1 MEMERRDEQS
11 ISSSMSRV
19 AEKATSAVTNRVKDD
34 QSKTWLQELAKREPN
49 MFAHWALGWK
59 P

>member
-1 MEMERRDEQS
+1 MEGKSVHLNRGGLIGGINSRSNNEQ
-11 ISSSMSRV
+11 
-19 AEKATSAVTNRVKDD
+19 
-34 QSKTWLQELAKREPN
+34 KTWLQELAKREPN